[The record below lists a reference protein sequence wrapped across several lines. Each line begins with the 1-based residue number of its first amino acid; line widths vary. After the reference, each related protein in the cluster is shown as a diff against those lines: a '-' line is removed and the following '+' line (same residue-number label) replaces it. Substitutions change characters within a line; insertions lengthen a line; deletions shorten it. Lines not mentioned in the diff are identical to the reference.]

1 MRKLL
6 AVLAAMMVF
15 ISGLSA
21 ADRPVFALVLSGGG
35 AKGVAHV
42 PILQELDRRGI
53 VPDMVLG
60 TSMGALIGGF
70 YAAGYTGDDL
80 ETIINEND
88 FMGMIFQL
96 YAVREA
102 TTVSNPFLGYD
113 TNLLTVEFG
122 TDGIG
127 AASGLLD
134 DQYVNAF
141 MRRYLSKVLSVT
153 DFDDLPIPYRC
164 IGADVTNSR
173 RIVFDSGSLFD
184 AMRASMA
191 IPIVFA
197 PVQLADGSYVMDG
210 GLEDNLPIDLA
221 RSMGADIVLAVD
233 VGDVMGLYAAE
244 NKADTLSGAF
254 TEFTDYL
261 TRPNTIRQYGNADW
275 VIVPDLTAYSTM
287 DFGKLQGIMEK
298 GQEAVDARI
307 GVFDELETMLA
318 PYKEEMAAERILYR
332 DIEAPLIEGIVHDV
346 ASAYDDDFE
355 AFIGRPM
362 DYRTIT
368 EFERLLSEI
377 REHERLKSVTYDI
390 EAGIITVSSE
400 PYPPLSGDISLGLN
414 GGIGVRYDGTSTY
427 FVYNPEFTLS
437 GRMALIP
444 SLYLTYGIT
453 IDEGITLDAGLS
465 YPFFDTAFLY
475 GDIGI
480 KYGQLSYMSIPGT
493 KNYNFGNDAGVFAKF
508 GIGYLYR
515 NDLRLDFIIGA
526 DYSYIAGMSSGGQ
539 EILKQSHN
547 VYPYGGIGF
556 VYDGYRGERASDD
569 GFEGK
574 LVFTAGCDIP
584 DMVPAYSFVLDFF
597 GSFGP
602 TPSFK
607 FIFEG
612 EASTV
617 RRARNLAAAYRV
629 MHTGPITYDY
639 AYIMGGI
646 RLPLPAS
653 AFIDA
658 GVYAEGYDKD
668 ASDLGIQPW
677 RMDELVPFATMD
689 DIDIGG
695 YIAGGIITSFGKI
708 AAEVYISGEPRFSF
722 MVTIE

>member
-414 GGIGVRYDGTSTY
+414 GGIGVNATRLVTRAI
-427 FVYNPEFTLS
+427 ELH
-437 GRMALIP
+437 I
-444 SLYLTYGIT
+444 
-453 IDEGITLDAGLS
+453 LDADNLH
-465 YPFFDTAFLY
+465 P
-475 GDIGI
+475 
-480 KYGQLSYMSIPGT
+480 
-493 KNYNFGNDAGVFAKF
+493 
-508 GIGYLYR
+508 
-515 NDLRLDFIIGA
+515 
-526 DYSYIAGMSSGGQ
+526 
-539 EILKQSHN
+539 
-547 VYPYGGIGF
+547 
-556 VYDGYRGERASDD
+556 DD
-569 GFEGK
+569 
-574 LVFTAGCDIP
+574 
-584 DMVPAYSFVLDFF
+584 
-597 GSFGP
+597 
-602 TPSFK
+602 
-607 FIFEG
+607 
-612 EASTV
+612 
-617 RRARNLAAAYRV
+617 N
-629 MHTGPITYDY
+629 
-639 AYIMGGI
+639 
-646 RLPLPAS
+646 
-653 AFIDA
+653 
-658 GVYAEGYDKD
+658 
-668 ASDLGIQPW
+668 
-677 RMDELVPFATMD
+677 
-689 DIDIGG
+689 
-695 YIAGGIITSFGKI
+695 
-708 AAEVYISGEPRFSF
+708 
-722 MVTIE
+722 

>member
-1 MRKLL
+1 
-6 AVLAAMMVF
+6 
-15 ISGLSA
+15 
-21 ADRPVFALVLSGGG
+21 
-35 AKGVAHV
+35 
-42 PILQELDRRGI
+42 
-53 VPDMVLG
+53 
-60 TSMGALIGGF
+60 
-70 YAAGYTGDDL
+70 
-80 ETIINEND
+80 
-88 FMGMIFQL
+88 
-96 YAVREA
+96 
-102 TTVSNPFLGYD
+102 
-113 TNLLTVEFG
+113 
-122 TDGIG
+122 
-127 AASGLLD
+127 
-134 DQYVNAF
+134 
-141 MRRYLSKVLSVT
+141 
-153 DFDDLPIPYRC
+153 
-164 IGADVTNSR
+164 
-173 RIVFDSGSLFD
+173 
-184 AMRASMA
+184 
-191 IPIVFA
+191 
-197 PVQLADGSYVMDG
+197 
-210 GLEDNLPIDLA
+210 
-221 RSMGADIVLAVD
+221 
-233 VGDVMGLYAAE
+233 MGLYAAE

-427 FVYNPEFTLS
+427 FVYNPGFTLS